1 MSLPPPIKVPV
12 FEEQRCF
19 RVHMKPV
26 KPKYYKNWTPSD
38 YAHVYGD
45 TNKTPYTWND
55 VIVFMR
61 RPRRVKIPQATK

>member
-1 MSLPPPIKVPV
+1 
-12 FEEQRCF
+12 
-19 RVHMKPV
+19 MKPV